1 MSKQLFGGQAVP
13 EGVMFQNKDQ
23 MVTAIRRNDNSIDYF
38 EMKKP
43 KKQWVNTVKKI
54 PIVRGN
60 VALIEAAIYGSKHM
74 DFAADRYDR
83 APEDDHLI
91 EEEKQ
96 KENLAKMVVFTVIVA
111 IGAFLIGQF
120 IFTLI
125 PAVVAHLFGGWI
137 SGMFGQVLIET
148 LFKLVILLG
157 YIYILSL
164 TPMVKRLFQYH
175 GAEHKVINTYE
186 QGLPLTVDN
195 VLEESRLH
203 YRCGSSFIL
212 FTVIVSFVLYM
223 FVPYEPLYV
232 RVLNRIALIPLVL
245 GVSFEVLQITNK
257 LRTIPVLKYLA
268 LPGLWLQLLTT
279 KEPQADQVDVAIH
292 SFNHLTKKVGA

>member
-23 MVTAIRRNDNSIDYF
+23 MVTAIRRNDDSIDYF

-43 KKQWVNTVKKI
+43 KKKWVNNLKKI

-60 VALIEAAIYGSKHM
+60 VALIEAAVYGSKHM

-83 APEDDHLI
+83 APEDDRLI

-96 KENLAKMVVFTVIVA
+96 KENLGKMVVFTVVVA
-111 IGAFLIGQF
+111 VVAFLIGQF

-125 PAVVAHLFGGWI
+125 PAFVAHLFGGWVT
-137 SGMFGQVLIET
+137 GTFGQVLIET
-148 LFKLVILLG
+148 LFKLVVLLG
-157 YIYILSL
+157 YIYVLSL

-175 GAEHKVINTYE
+175 GAEHKVINAYE
-186 QGLPLTVDN
+186 SGLPLTVDN
-195 VLEESRLH
+195 VLDQSRLH

-245 GVSFEVLQITNK
+245 GLSFEVLQITNK
-257 LRTIPVLKYLA
+257 LRTVPVLKYLA

-279 KEPQADQVDVAIH
+279 KEPKADQVDVAIH
-292 SFNHLTKKVGA
+292 SFNHLVKKVGE

>member
-23 MVTAIRRNDNSIDYF
+23 MVTAIRRNDDSIDYF

-43 KKQWVNTVKKI
+43 KKKWVNNFKKI

-60 VALIEAAIYGSKHM
+60 VALIEAAVYGSKHM

-83 APEDDHLI
+83 APEDDRLI

-96 KENLAKMVVFTVIVA
+96 KENLAKMVVFTVVVA
-111 IGAFLIGQF
+111 VGAFLIGQF

-125 PAVVAHLFGGWI
+125 PAFVAHLFGGWV
-137 SGMFGQVLIET
+137 SGTFGQVLIET

-157 YIYILSL
+157 YIYVLSL

-186 QGLPLTVDN
+186 SGLPLTVDN
-195 VLEESRLH
+195 VMGQSRLH

-245 GVSFEVLQITNK
+245 GLSFEVLQITNA
-257 LRTIPVLKYLA
+257 LRTVPVLKYLA

-292 SFNHLTKKVGA
+292 SFKHLAKKVDA

>member
-1 MSKQLFGGQAVP
+1 MSKQIFGGQAVP

-43 KKQWVNTVKKI
+43 KKQWVHNLKKI
-54 PIVRGN
+54 PIIRGN
-60 VALIEAAIYGSKHM
+60 VALIEAAVYGSKHM

-83 APEDDHLI
+83 MPEDDGLI

-96 KENLAKMVVFTVIVA
+96 KENLAKMVAFTVVVA
-111 IGAFLIGQF
+111 VVSFLIGQF

-125 PAVVAHLFGGWI
+125 PAFVAHLFGGWV
-137 SGMFGQVLIET
+137 SGTFGQVLIET
-148 LFKLVILLG
+148 LFKLVILLS
-157 YIYILSL
+157 YLYVLSL

-175 GAEHKVINTYE
+175 GAEHKVINAYE

-195 VLEESRLH
+195 VLKASRLH

-245 GVSFEVLQITNK
+245 GISFEVLQITNK

-279 KEPQADQVDVAIH
+279 KEPKADQVDVALH
-292 SFNHLTKKVGA
+292 SFNHLVKKVGG